1 MKKLQVTDQRLE
13 EILVEV
19 KEKLYVTWS
28 EDDVQLKNTIL
39 RACRYIQTKVSQS
52 LLFESESL
60 EYDLLL
66 ERCRYDWNS
75 ALDEFEKN
83 YASEMLAFIQAYA
96 LKDWRESH
104 GTDQR
109 NL

>member
-39 RACRYIQTKVSQS
+39 RACRYIQPNFKQRVA
-52 LLFESESL
+52 L
-60 EYDLLL
+60 E
-66 ERCRYDWNS
+66 
-75 ALDEFEKN
+75 N
-83 YASEMLAFIQAYA
+83 YI
-96 LKDWRESH
+96 
-104 GTDQR
+104 
-109 NL
+109 